1 MLDCI
6 KEDILGQNVN
16 FIKTDIKK
24 TKKVYTIQIEIF
36 IMFMKMT
43 WKYMTISALIIPCL
57 SRRPPSYD
65 DTFPGDIT
73 GTSKNYQKHNSI

>member
-6 KEDILGQNVN
+6 KEDILGQNIN
-16 FIKTDIKK
+16 FIKTDIKRQNSLK
-24 TKKVYTIQIEIF
+24 EKKVYTIQIQIF
-36 IMFMKMT
+36 IMFMKMI

-73 GTSKNYQKHNSI
+73 GT